1 MKLVSNIYKSVDIDS
16 EVLHQL
22 IDDYHDGD
30 VYGYFLIDGK
40 LVPKSLVSRLF
51 SHLCE
56 YVYDYGYV
64 YSIEQ
69 LIGAEFWSTL
79 DDSEKSVMGGC
90 LLIVIE
96 NRYAI
101 AVPKELVIEH

>member
-16 EVLHQL
+16 QVLHQL
-22 IDDYHDGD
+22 IDDYHDGN

-56 YVYDYGYV
+56 DVFDYGYV

-96 NRYAI
+96 NGYAI